1 MPIRVRGKLDK
12 LRSVGY
18 NWPMNE
24 MIRHD
29 PTTNRRTTRNLA
41 AGRNGLAADPLWEA
55 LGNLCGQ
62 GTTALTSP
70 TVQAAFERWQNG
82 RAALSSQDPE
92 SLFVAEAILFQVIR
106 KLYQAAF
113 GADLPAFLREAEQ
126 PFFDWFH
133 LPEELRGSLT
143 RWGSLNLPSHSGE
156 DLFGKLYESLMPAL
170 DRKRLGFYVT
180 PPDIA
185 DLLLD
190 AVGYDPQEAIECDP
204 VVDLACG
211 SGALLLKAAQRL
223 IQRGQALHLPAEEVA
238 TLVQRNVV
246 GLDWNPF
253 AIFLTQVQLLWQLQ
267 TVTGWRATESTPFSF
282 RLEVADTLE
291 AMGSVFGGSALVRAM
306 RERTGDFIHG
316 VRFLVGNPPYGK
328 VKFSSREERYFRS
341 TVYGHPNLYGL
352 FLQAGVDLL
361 GPGGRLSYLTP
372 SSMLS
377 GLYFKNLRRY
387 LARRVYLR
395 EMIEITSR
403 RNVFD
408 DVLQGV
414 MILAVERRADAEME
428 RGGSTGTPAL
438 RRERTP
444 CRSTGPA
451 LLKVRQW
458 SADEGQEEPQPVAEI
473 PAADAILERAGEIY
487 FLFSPRPLDYEI
499 LRRFFAVETSLG
511 SPEIGF
517 KTRTGPIV
525 WNRLKDHLSHESE
538 DTIPL
543 LWSNEVG
550 RYRFQR
556 QPGKNGGRSHLK
568 RTPRTVPLLS
578 TQPAIL
584 VQRTTAQEQPRRLVA
599 AYPEEFLS
607 DQEQYAVENHL
618 NCIVRVDPTSPVSAW
633 YVLGLLN
640 SKLYDYVFRILNG
653 STQVS
658 ATELDLLPV
667 PIQVSS
673 FLQVAVMERAV
684 ALQQCWNDQVDAEI
698 DNLVFSIFG
707 LTPRQRAAILDFY
720 NK

>member
-1 MPIRVRGKLDK
+1 
-12 LRSVGY
+12 
-18 NWPMNE
+18 
-24 MIRHD
+24 
-29 PTTNRRTTRNLA
+29 
-41 AGRNGLAADPLWEA
+41 
-55 LGNLCGQ
+55 
-62 GTTALTSP
+62 
-70 TVQAAFERWQNG
+70 
-82 RAALSSQDPE
+82 LSYQEPG
-92 SLFVAEAILFQVIR
+92 SLFVAEAVLFQVIR
-106 KLYQAAF
+106 KLYQATFA
-113 GADLPAFLREAEQ
+113 ADLPAFLREAEQ
-126 PFFDWFH
+126 PCFDWFH
-133 LPEELRGSLT
+133 LPEEICGSLT
-143 RWGSLNLPSHSGE
+143 RQWAPNLPGHSGE

-190 AVGYDPQEAIECDP
+190 AVGYDPQEAIERDP

-211 SGALLLKAAQRL
+211 SGTLLLKAAQRL
-223 IQRGQALHLPAEEVA
+223 IQRGQSLHLSTDEVA

-246 GLDWNPF
+246 GLDLNPF
-253 AIFLTQVQLLWQLQ
+253 AIFLPQVQLLWQLQ
-267 TVTGWRATESTPFSF
+267 TMTGWRVSESTPFSF
-282 RLEVADTLE
+282 RLEAADTLG
-291 AMGSVFGGSALVRAM
+291 AMGSVFGGATLVQAM
-306 RERTGDFIHG
+306 RERTGDFVHG

-328 VKFSSREERYFRS
+328 VKFSAREEHYFRS

-372 SSMLS
+372 SSILS

-387 LARRVYLR
+387 LARRLYLR

-403 RNVFD
+403 RDVFD
-408 DVLQGV
+408 DVLQGM
-414 MILAVERRADAEME
+414 MILAVERRADAEMAP
-428 RGGSTGTPAL
+428 RA
-438 RRERTP
+438 P
-444 CRSTGPA
+444 CCSAESA
-451 LLKVRQW
+451 LLKVRRW
-458 SADEGQEEPQPVAEI
+458 PEDEGGEKSQPVAEI
-473 PAADAILERAGEIY
+473 SAKEAILERAGEIY

-499 LRRFFAVETSLG
+499 LRGFFAVETSLS
-511 SPEIGF
+511 SPEVGF

-525 WNRLKDHLSHESE
+525 WNRLKDHLSNESA
-538 DTIPL
+538 DTVPL

-556 QPGKNGGRSHLK
+556 QPGKNDERSHLK

-584 VQRTTAQEQPRRLVA
+584 VQRTTAREQPRRLVA
-599 AYPEEFLS
+599 AYPEEFLTN
-607 DQEQYAVENHL
+607 QEQYAVENHL
-618 NCIVRVDPTSPVSAW
+618 NCIVQVDSTSPVSAW

-673 FLQVAVMERAV
+673 FLQGAVTERAV
-684 ALQQCWNDQVDAEI
+684 ALQQCWNAQVDAEI

-720 NK
+720 NR